1 MEFRYLLDHIGERRH
16 NRFAVVIFL
25 PGPLEDVIAPWRER
39 FDPIYNL
46 VSPHLTLVFPFDS
59 DRPLEELV
67 TAVRTETQGQP
78 AFKVELSSIGDFYPD
93 DPVIY
98 WGVKPSE
105 TLSDF
110 HFRLHVRLGLALPH
124 DKYTPHVTVAR
135 EISHHRI
142 HIVKDKIVD
151 YLPDEHFEAQTV
163 DLITPV
169 AGNKWVSVRSF
180 PLVSTDAPL
189 GSI

>member
-1 MEFRYLLDHIGERRH
+1 MEFRYLLDYIGERRH

-59 DRPLEELV
+59 DRPLEDLV
-67 TAVRTETQGQP
+67 AAVRTETQGQP
-78 AFKVELSSIGDFYPD
+78 AIKVELSSIGDFYPD

-98 WGVKPSE
+98 WGVKE
-105 TLSDF
+105 NEALTDF

-124 DKYTPHVTVAR
+124 EKYTPHVTVAR
-135 EISHHRI
+135 EISYHRV
-142 HIVKDKIVD
+142 HIVKDTIVD
-151 YLPDEHFEAQTV
+151 YLRDERFEAGTV

-180 PLVSTDAPL
+180 PLVQPDDNL
-189 GSI
+189 GST